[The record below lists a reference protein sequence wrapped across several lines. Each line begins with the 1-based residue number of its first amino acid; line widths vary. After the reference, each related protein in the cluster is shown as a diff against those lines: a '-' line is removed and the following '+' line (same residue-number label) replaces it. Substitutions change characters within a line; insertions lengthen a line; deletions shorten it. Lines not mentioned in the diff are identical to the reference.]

1 MLKQKSY
8 SAKANEIERKWF
20 VVDASN
26 KTVGRIASEIA
37 KVLRGKNKPQF
48 TTTLDVGDF
57 VVVTNCEKVHFTGKK
72 WDEKEYNW
80 HTNHVGGIKTRMA
93 KEQLAIHPELII
105 YEAVKGMLPKT
116 TMGRAQLTKL
126 KVYKGENHPHAAQNP
141 ITLEIK

>member
-1 MLKQKSY
+1 
-8 SAKANEIERKWF
+8 
-20 VVDASN
+20 
-26 KTVGRIASEIA
+26 
-37 KVLRGKNKPQF
+37 
-48 TTTLDVGDF
+48 
-57 VVVTNCEKVHFTGKK
+57 
-72 WDEKEYNW
+72 
-80 HTNHVGGIKTRMA
+80 MA